1 MRRWG
6 LISPASFC
14 YAEIKKQKRRKSLL
28 TTIMIGKA
36 LATVTEN
43 ETLTSGMINA
53 KIKFEFSAD
62 WHSEI
67 SRTAIFT
74 AGDVTKVVLDSYWEN
89 NVCSIPQECLEKS
102 DEILMVGVY
111 GADNANTVAIPT
123 VWATVGKIR
132 KGYEGYED
140 VSTGTLPI
148 WAQVQSAAAQSAQ
161 AAKDAQTAAET
172 AQGKAEDAQNAAET
186 AQAAAETAQGKAET
200 AQSKAETAQGKA
212 ESAQTAAESA
222 AASASGSAS
231 AAAESAA
238 SAAASETASAQSV
251 QTATEKA
258 TAAQTA
264 AQAAQSAKAAAESAK
279 AAAVT
284 AGASAESAN
293 ASAQSAKSAAESA
306 KAAAQTAQ
314 SKAETANTSAQTAK
328 ADAEAANTSAQSAK
342 TDAESAKSAAAGS
355 AQSAGASAQ
364 SAQASSKLSESWAVG
379 GTGTRTGED
388 TNNAKYWAMAAQGV
402 AGGGVSSFN
411 GRSGA
416 VAPQT
421 GDYTAAMVG
430 ADAQGAAETVQGNL
444 NVHAENTVKHITA
457 AERTAWNGKQKALT
471 FDTAPTAG
479 STNPITSGGVKAAL
493 DDLPQP
499 IIGTAPP
506 TTSTVGV
513 VGQEYIDTAAKLVY
527 HCTAAAATGY
537 AWEAYSAGRSTKVNT
552 TLYASSWSTV
562 KKYTVSN
569 ANITETSAVE
579 LLPRENNG
587 ITQAQLEA
595 LSGAMIVGGTQAAGS
610 IQLVALGDK
619 PTTDIPVTIIIR
631 RDL

>member
-1 MRRWG
+1 M
-6 LISPASFC
+6 
-14 YAEIKKQKRRKSLL
+14 

-388 TNNAKYWAMAAQGV
+388 TNNAKYWAMAAQGA
-402 AGGGVSSFN
+402 AGGGVTSFN
-411 GRSGA
+411 GRGGA
-416 VAPQT
+416 VVPKQ

-430 ADAQGAAETVQGNL
+430 ADEQGAAQTVQGNL
-444 NVHAENTVKHITA
+444 NAHAENTVKHITA
-457 AERTAWNGKQKALT
+457 AERTAWNGKSGKADS
-471 FDTAPTAG
+471 F
-479 STNPITSGGVKAAL
+479 
-493 DDLPQP
+493 
-499 IIGTAPP
+499 
-506 TTSTVGV
+506 TVTL
-513 VGQEYIDTAAKLVY
+513 TAA
-527 HCTAAAATGY
+527 G
-537 AWEAYSAGRSTKVNT
+537 WSA
-552 TLYASSWSTV
+552 
-562 KKYTVSN
+562 
-569 ANITETSAVE
+569 
-579 LLPRENNG
+579 
-587 ITQAQLEA
+587 
-595 LSGAMIVGGTQAAGS
+595 GTQAVSNSKFIASGYAYTVCPAGDS
-610 IQLVALGDK
+610 FKDYAEAMIYADNVTTAGRMSFHCDVT
-619 PTTDIPVTIIIR
+619 PTKNLTVNILRTEATA
-631 RDL
+631 